1 MPCKGIALPTE
12 LTAQDYSL
20 FSDHLVGGAYSND
33 VKVSVNLF
41 FIDSL
46 KFFQKTKK
54 WLRNKHL

>member
-20 FSDHLVGGAYSND
+20 FSDYLVGGAYSND

-41 FIDSL
+41 LPVFKKKL
-46 KFFQKTKK
+46 KKSKK
-54 WLRNKHL
+54 

>member
-41 FIDSL
+41 LQVFFKNRK
-46 KFFQKTKK
+46 KFKI
-54 WLRNKHL
+54 

>member
-20 FSDHLVGGAYSND
+20 CSDHLVGGAYSND

-41 FIDSL
+41 LEIFL
-46 KFFQKTKK
+46 KKLKK
-54 WLRNKHL
+54 SKK